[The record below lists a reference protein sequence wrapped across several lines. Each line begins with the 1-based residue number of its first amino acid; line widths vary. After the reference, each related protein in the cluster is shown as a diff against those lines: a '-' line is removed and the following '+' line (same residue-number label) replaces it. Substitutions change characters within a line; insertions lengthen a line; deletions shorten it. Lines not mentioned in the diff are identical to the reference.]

1 MGTWARPSA
10 RNPRGHQDTQALGGL
25 ELGGMGGPAPR
36 SVSRCCSL
44 GPPPSCLH
52 LTLAL
57 TTLTGLAVQ
66 SLLPAPPATPPDL
79 SCSAAVQITQVR
91 EPRAAAQ
98 SRLRG
103 SLCPSRPPHPPNP
116 PSPQAPSPA
125 PGPGGS
131 SLLQAPGTGGRE
143 PASVRAGNAGVA
155 MATGEAAAQAND
167 GGTFTSPAS
176 DF

>member
-1 MGTWARPSA
+1 MGTWARSSA

-25 ELGGMGGPAPR
+25 ELGGVGGPAPR

-103 SLCPSRPPHPPNP
+103 SLCPSRPPTPPEPPFPPGALSHPRARGFVSP
-116 PSPQAPSPA
+116 PGAWHRGQGARLGA
-125 PGPGGS
+125 
-131 SLLQAPGTGGRE
+131 GRE
-143 PASVRAGNAGVA
+143 CRGCHGNRRGSCS
-155 MATGEAAAQAND
+155 GE
-167 GGTFTSPAS
+167 
-176 DF
+176 